1 MVKIVKKSKDNLAV
15 CLKYGYVNSFK
26 FMKKYIFKRRK
37 NGKVR

>member
-15 CLKYGYVNSFK
+15 CLKYSYVNSFK

-37 NGKVR
+37 KWQS